1 MSWDSIDYPKIVQDA
16 LRDAV
21 RRLLEL
27 AAEHGLPGEHH
38 FFIAFRTQHPG
49 VQVPPFLR
57 DQYPEE
63 MTIIIQHQYWNLEV
77 TPEDF
82 SVMLSFNASRYRLV
96 VPFAALT
103 AFFDPVAQFALRF
116 EPDPGAAAAAEPEP
130 AGPTALAPPAAPV
143 APETGRSGE
152 VIRFDPKRRK

>member
-1 MSWDSIDYPKIVQDA
+1 LSWDSIDYPKIVQDA

-38 FFIAFRTQHPG
+38 FFLAFRTQHPG

-63 MTIIIQHQYWNLEV
+63 MTIIIQHQYWDLEV
-77 TPEDF
+77 APEDF
-82 SVMLSFNASRYRLV
+82 SVVLSFNAARHRLV

-116 EPDPGAAAAAEPEP
+116 EPEPGAAAASEPEP
-130 AGPTALAPPAAPV
+130 AETTGPAAPA
-143 APETGRSGE
+143 APEPGRSGE

>member
-21 RRLLEL
+21 RRLLEKV
-27 AAEHGLPGEHH
+27 AEEGLPGEHH
-38 FFIAFRTQHPG
+38 FFLAFRTRHPG

-63 MTIIIQHQYWNLEV
+63 MTIVLQHQFWELEV

-82 SVMLSFNASRYRLV
+82 SVMLTFNAARQRLL
-96 VPFAALT
+96 VPFEALT

-116 EPDPGAAAAAEPEP
+116 EPDPGGAAAPEPTPEP
-130 AGPTALAPPAAPV
+130 AAAPPAASEP
-143 APETGRSGE
+143 GRSGE

>member
-1 MSWDSIDYPKIVQDA
+1 MSWDSINYPKIVQDA

-38 FFIAFRTQHPG
+38 FFIAFRTQHPD

-116 EPDPGAAAAAEPEP
+116 EPDPGAAAPEPEL
-130 AGPTALAPPAAPV
+130 AGQPEPLAPAAP
-143 APETGRSGE
+143 AAQGPGRSGE
-152 VIRFDPKRRK
+152 VIQFDPKRRK

>member
-116 EPDPGAAAAAEPEP
+116 EPDPGAAAAEPV
-130 AGPTALAPPAAPV
+130 PV
-143 APETGRSGE
+143 APVTPAAQGPGRSGE
-152 VIRFDPKRRK
+152 VIQFDPKRRK